1 MAGLTGALV
10 GPRLEEQS
18 PVPPA
23 PVLLLREVPLVL
35 GGHLGPKGRAGVLRV
50 LLSDPS
56 QGVDTES
63 NLREV
68 LPLEQIWSEEHLLV
82 RHFELLDT
90 AGLDL
95 VDQFAEDHS
104 VLQHIGE
111 VPSRKR

>member
-1 MAGLTGALV
+1 MSGLTGALV

-35 GGHLGPKGRAGVLRV
+35 GGHLGPQGRAGVLRV

-63 NLREV
+63 NLHTVNV
-68 LPLEQIWSEEHLLV
+68 LLIGLIYNCLL
-82 RHFELLDT
+82 T
-90 AGLDL
+90 
-95 VDQFAEDHS
+95 
-104 VLQHIGE
+104 
-111 VPSRKR
+111 